1 MSRFK
6 VIMRD
11 GLPPSKKNKTIIAK
25 RRDGRRFVM
34 PNPTV
39 RRYESHMKE
48 LTVLMNAG
56 KKPISSAVH
65 LDLVADLELQ
75 LLRVEAKEVDVPPS
89 LRRFLGTT
97 DLASVGG
104 KRLPDLVNMLD
115 LVADALEKVAYKNDR
130 QIVSVTMRWL

>member
-1 MSRFK
+1 
-6 VIMRD
+6 
-11 GLPPSKKNKTIIAK
+11 
-25 RRDGRRFVM
+25 M